1 MHSPYYL
8 RPPPNKRL
16 VGCNR
21 ITPLFP
27 SVPITDI
34 GCNSHSEFEAAIRDS
49 QPIPNFIFP
58 VLPSFSPDVSQF
70 FPFQISTSSPGTVIS
85 IPLLSCFP
93 HIAMLSGVVLHLVIN
108 CAAILRNTLS
118 PQSQR
123 GAANAISITAMSIFK
138 ALGPARGGALFSW
151 AQERQVA
158 SFLPGDQ
165 MVFFALIVVQ
175 FIGLLLTF
183 KPFLAEPYQ
192 RE

>member
-1 MHSPYYL
+1 MHPHSSWHSF
-8 RPPPNKRL
+8 RACL
-16 VGCNR
+16 VGGNR
-21 ITPLFP
+21 
-27 SVPITDI
+27 
-34 GCNSHSEFEAAIRDS
+34 HSEFEAAIRDS

-58 VLPSFSPDVSQF
+58 VLPSFSHDVSQF
-70 FPFQISTSSPGTVIS
+70 FPFQISTSSPGT
-85 IPLLSCFP
+85 
-93 HIAMLSGVVLHLVIN
+93 
-108 CAAILRNTLS
+108 